1 VRRAPRRVRPI
12 SSILLQNLSRFQHAV
27 YADDVNESVAFQ
39 RFVAAKT
46 QEAANADI
54 ERLSTT
60 FDGREDAG
68 LQGIGNAW
76 SRLHYGSEFGLVN
89 ASRSQSVM
97 SLVFIQTKDGNTGGP
112 NPSAFGGGATDQHL
126 IYEGLSRVAADAVL
140 AGAGS
145 VHRNAFFSVW
155 HPELIALRVALGLRR
170 HPAQIVI
177 SRRGSVDVDALL
189 FNVPDVPVFLIAGE
203 ECIARHEPSL
213 RARPWIRLIPVNG
226 GCLRSAVERLR
237 DEEGIRRVSAIGGRY
252 TATQLVDSG
261 LIQDIYL
268 TTTSLEGGEP
278 GTPWYGG
285 TTRPQLMVI
294 TSKQWDGNGSR
305 VLFEHCLI
313 TTQRESSSAFRQPAV
328 SGSP

>member
-1 VRRAPRRVRPI
+1 MI
-12 SSILLQNLSRFQHAV
+12 
-27 YADDVNESVAFQ
+27 DTVAFQ

-46 QEAANADI
+46 QEATNTDI

-76 SRLHYGSEFGLVN
+76 TRFHYGSEFGLVRAN
-89 ASRSQSVM
+89 RRRTAV
-97 SLVFIQTKDGNTGGP
+97 SLVFVQTKDGNTGGP

-155 HPELIALRVALGLRR
+155 HPELIALRASLGLRR

-177 SRRGSVDVDALL
+177 SRRCNVDVGALL
-189 FNVPDVPVFLIAGE
+189 FTVPDVPVFLIAGD
-203 ECIARHEPSL
+203 ECIARHEAAL
-213 RARPWIRLIPVNG
+213 RARPWIRLIRMNG
-226 GCLRSAVERLR
+226 DNLRPAVERLG
-237 DEEGIRRVSAIGGRY
+237 DEEGILRVSAIGGRF

-268 TTTSLEGGEP
+268 TTTSLEGGDP
-278 GTPWYGG
+278 GTPWYCG
-285 TTRPQLMVI
+285 TTPPQPRVV
-294 TSKQWDGNGSR
+294 TSKQWDENGAR

-313 TTQRESSSAFRQPAV
+313 
-328 SGSP
+328 